1 MLQMLS
7 ELFLMRK
14 RFVTFAEELL
24 LQNRSV
30 TNAEQF
36 ISHEKELLLQNRF
49 VTNVEQ
55 FIIYMFL
62 SRSAL
67 VVIFLKAKMS
77 FCSFCRRVSCV
88 NFSNDISIG
97 TKA

>member
-1 MLQMLS
+1 MLS
-7 ELFLMRK
+7 NLFLMRK
-14 RFVTFAEELL
+14 SYCYRTDL
-24 LQNRSV
+24 LQMLN
-30 TNAEQF
+30 NF
-36 ISHEKELLLQNRF
+36 ISHEEELLLQNRF
-49 VTNVEQ
+49 VTNAEQ

-77 FCSFCRRVSCV
+77 FCSFCRRVSCL

-97 TKA
+97 TEA